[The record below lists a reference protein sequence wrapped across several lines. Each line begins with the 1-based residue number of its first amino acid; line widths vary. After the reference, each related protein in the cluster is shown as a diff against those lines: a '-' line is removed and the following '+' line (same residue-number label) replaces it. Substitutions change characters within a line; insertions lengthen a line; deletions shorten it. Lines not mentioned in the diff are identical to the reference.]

1 MTWCYKYLPA
11 IALVL
16 GIWLTSGCTP
26 APSTDTDAPTASEYT
41 PTTSRPQDVGARLT
55 GPAVFTVDA
64 RSKELWMY
72 FDFSRASVV
81 GVQNPKTD
89 AWDIAFQRHTMRTNG
104 GATNPSGQAAVLA
117 LPHKDL
123 AAVTRVPAE
132 AEFVADVQ
140 TKKRLHPYNPA
151 LQKWYNYSYTTN
163 VLIPKSE
170 VYIVRTQ
177 DGKYAKMRILSYYCK
192 GDEAG
197 CMTFEY
203 VYQGDGST
211 TFTAPA
217 AQLSYHLTPR

>member
-1 MTWCYKYLPA
+1 
-11 IALVL
+11 
-16 GIWLTSGCTP
+16 
-26 APSTDTDAPTASEYT
+26 
-41 PTTSRPQDVGARLT
+41 VGERLT
-55 GPAVFTVDA
+55 EPTVYTVDA

-72 FDFSRASVV
+72 FDFSRGTVI

-89 AWDIAFQRHTMRTNG
+89 DWDIAFQRHTIRTNG
-104 GATNPSGQAAVLA
+104 GATNASGQGAVLA
-117 LPHKDL
+117 LPEADF
-123 AAVTRVPAE
+123 AAVTRVPTE

-163 VLIPKSE
+163 VLVPKPM

-203 VYQGDGST
+203 VYQGDGSPR
-211 TFTAPA
+211 FTAPS
-217 AQLSYHLTPR
+217 AQLSRHLAPR